1 MEDFIHLHVHTHYS
15 ILDGQSKVANLV
27 KKAVGDGM
35 RGMAITDHGVMY
47 GVKELADC
55 CAKVNK
61 ERKAEG
67 LEPFKPIFGCEM
79 YVARRTKE
87 DKDKA
92 MGDNSGYHL
101 VVLAKN
107 YKGYKNLIKLV
118 SRAWV
123 DGYYYKPRTDRADL
137 ERYHEGLIVCS
148 ACIAGEVPRKILDGD
163 LEGAR
168 EAAQWY
174 HDLFGDDYYLEL
186 QLHKATVERANHEA
200 YPMQLHVNKHLREL
214 AAKHN
219 VRMVCT
225 NDVHFVDEDN
235 AEAHDR
241 LICLST
247 GKDLDDPKRMLYSKQ
262 EWLKTREEMAA
273 IFGDVP
279 EAMATT
285 VEICEQV
292 ETYSID
298 HSPIMPTFEIPAE
311 FGTEEGYRQRFSEKD
326 LFDEF
331 TQDENGNVVID
342 PETGKPKKDPKT
354 QVPYTVL
361 DDIHEIEALPETTEK
376 EIAYKNFRRE
386 AIKPYKQMRI
396 PQPDF
401 VLCCNNICNCMTK
414 WYENIARMC
423 NIPLIMVDIPYNNT
437 VEVSD
442 SAVKYVRAQFDNA
455 IHQLEEL
462 TGKKFDEAKFEAACK
477 HANRTAQN
485 WLKVC
490 DYLQYKPAP
499 MSGFDLFNHMA
510 DVVTARGKEAAADA
524 FELLAQDLEQNIKE
538 GTSTLPFPEKYRVMF
553 EGIPCWPK
561 LPNLF
566 KPLKENGVNVTA
578 VVYAPAFGF
587 VYNNMDEMA
596 RAYYK
601 APNSVCIE
609 QGVAWRE
616 GICRD
621 NKVDGVLVHYNR
633 SCKPWSGY
641 MAEMQRRF
649 TKDLGVPCAGFDGD
663 QADPRNFNEA
673 QYATR
678 VQGLVV
684 AMEANKKD

>member
-1 MEDFIHLHVHTHYS
+1 MAKTVSPGVQALRDVVEKVYRELREAKEAGEPVGWSSSKFPCELAESFGLHVGYPENQAAGIAANRDGEVMCQAAEDLGYDNDICGYS
-15 ILDGQSKVANLV
+15 RISLAYAAGYRGAN
-27 KKAVGDGM
+27 KM
-35 RGMAITDHGVMY
+35 
-47 GVKELADC
+47 
-55 CAKVNK
+55 
-61 ERKAEG
+61 
-67 LEPFKPIFGCEM
+67 
-79 YVARRTKE
+79 
-87 DKDKA
+87 DKD
-92 MGDNSGYHL
+92 GNYVINPNSGKPL
-101 VVLAKN
+101 KDANGNKVL
-107 YKGYKNLIKLV
+107 
-118 SRAWV
+118 
-123 DGYYYKPRTDRADL
+123 
-137 ERYHEGLIVCS
+137 
-148 ACIAGEVPRKILDGD
+148 
-163 LEGAR
+163 
-168 EAAQWY
+168 
-174 HDLFGDDYYLEL
+174 
-186 QLHKATVERANHEA
+186 
-200 YPMQLHVNKHLREL
+200 
-214 AAKHN
+214 
-219 VRMVCT
+219 
-225 NDVHFVDEDN
+225 
-235 AEAHDR
+235 
-241 LICLST
+241 
-247 GKDLDDPKRMLYSKQ
+247 
-262 EWLKTREEMAA
+262 
-273 IFGDVP
+273 
-279 EAMATT
+279 
-285 VEICEQV
+285 
-292 ETYSID
+292 
-298 HSPIMPTFEIPAE
+298 
-311 FGTEEGYRQRFSEKD
+311 
-326 LFDEF
+326 
-331 TQDENGNVVID
+331 DENG
-342 PETGKPKKDPKT
+342 KPVKDPKT
-354 QVPYTVL
+354 LKPYATT
-361 DDIHEIEALPETTEK
+361 DNIYEIAALPDGEEK
-376 EIAYKNFRRE
+376 TRRQN
-386 AIKPYKQMRI
+386 ALHKYRQMTM
-396 PQPDF
+396 PMPDF

-455 IHQLEEL
+455 IHELEKL
-462 TGKKFDEAKFEAACK
+462 TGKKFDEKKFELACK

-490 DYLQYKPAP
+490 DFLQYKPAP

-524 FELLAQDLEQNIKE
+524 FELLSKDLQKNIEE
-538 GTSTLPFPEKYRVMF
+538 GTSTLPFPEQYRVMF

-566 KPLKENGVNVTA
+566 KPLKENGINVTA

-649 TKDLGVPCAGFDGD
+649 TADLGVPCAGFDGD

-678 VQGLVV
+678 VQGLVE

>member
-1 MEDFIHLHVHTHYS
+1 MAEE
-15 ILDGQSKVANLV
+15 V
-27 KKAVGDGM
+27 KKAPRPVDPNSAKYKLGKIAADAFADAIEAKKQGIPVAWVSSNFPVEIPETLGIATVYPENQAAGIAA
-35 RGMAITDHGVMY
+35 RGAG
-47 GVKELADC
+47 
-55 CAKVNK
+55 
-61 ERKAEG
+61 ERMCNVAEAEG
-67 LEPFKPIFGCEM
+67 YSNDICAYARISMAYAKLKSCPEQD
-79 YVARRTKE
+79 VA
-87 DKDKA
+87 
-92 MGDNSGYHL
+92 M
-101 VVLAKN
+101 
-107 YKGYKNLIKLV
+107 
-118 SRAWV
+118 
-123 DGYYYKPRTDRADL
+123 P
-137 ERYHEGLIVCS
+137 
-148 ACIAGEVPRKILDGD
+148 
-163 LEGAR
+163 
-168 EAAQWY
+168 
-174 HDLFGDDYYLEL
+174 
-186 QLHKATVERANHEA
+186 
-200 YPMQLHVNKHLREL
+200 
-214 AAKHN
+214 
-219 VRMVCT
+219 
-225 NDVHFVDEDN
+225 DV
-235 AEAHDR
+235 
-241 LICLST
+241 
-247 GKDLDDPKRMLYSKQ
+247 
-262 EWLKTREEMAA
+262 
-273 IFGDVP
+273 
-279 EAMATT
+279 
-285 VEICEQV
+285 
-292 ETYSID
+292 
-298 HSPIMPTFEIPAE
+298 
-311 FGTEEGYRQRFSEKD
+311 
-326 LFDEF
+326 
-331 TQDENGNVVID
+331 
-342 PETGKPKKDPKT
+342 
-354 QVPYTVL
+354 
-361 DDIHEIEALPETTEK
+361 
-376 EIAYKNFRRE
+376 
-386 AIKPYKQMRI
+386 
-396 PQPDF
+396 

-455 IHQLEEL
+455 IHELEKL
-462 TGKKFDEAKFEAACK
+462 TGKKFDEEKFELACK

-490 DYLQYKPAP
+490 DFLQYKPAP

-524 FELLAQDLEQNIKE
+524 FELLSKDLQKNIEE
-538 GTSTLPFPEKYRVMF
+538 GTSTLPFPEQYRVMF

-566 KPLKENGVNVTA
+566 KPLKEHGINVTA

-649 TKDLGVPCAGFDGD
+649 TADLGVPCAGFDGD

-678 VQGLVV
+678 VQGLVE